1 MLNSKSLNMGP
12 GREKI
17 QNVWQWT
24 DTPALSFRNGAIHP
38 EWPSPPQPPLQSY
51 TLNSKILNVESG
63 REGHCSMATIS
74 TGEVCLREAHCQTC
88 SDLTFPGPR
97 LEYQNQHHVGLGKG
111 FGLVGGP
118 RWPDGD
124 ISKSEEGLKGVHC
137 QKKTRKK
144 HIALPWELAEK
155 YPECLAMG
163 PFETPD
169 PFKITLKLKCP
180 ATSTI
185 TCVEF
190 WDLKHET

>member
-1 MLNSKSLNMGP
+1 
-12 GREKI
+12 
-17 QNVWQWT
+17 
-24 DTPALSFRNGAIHP
+24 
-38 EWPSPPQPPLQSY
+38 
-51 TLNSKILNVESG
+51 
-63 REGHCSMATIS
+63 MATIS

-190 WDLKHET
+190 

>member
-124 ISKSEEGLKGVHC
+124 ISKGEEGLKGVHC
-137 QKKTRKK
+137 QKKHVKNILRYRGSWQKN
-144 HIALPWELAEK
+144 IQN
-155 YPECLAMG
+155 
-163 PFETPD
+163 
-169 PFKITLKLKCP
+169 
-180 ATSTI
+180 
-185 TCVEF
+185 V
-190 WDLKHET
+190 